1 MTRRLSAFMLAAA
14 LLVPALVTAQITTSA
29 LTGRITE
36 PQGQPAPGVTVV
48 ATHVPTGARYGAVT
62 ADDGRYALA
71 NLRAGGPYRVE
82 TRRIGYRPE
91 TQDDVF
97 LSLGTTQRLDFV
109 LSDAATTL
117 GTVTVT
123 ALPGSVFDRERTGP
137 QTNVDR
143 RAIENLP
150 SLSRSLQDMTRLT
163 PQGNAG
169 SFGGTNYRY
178 NNITID
184 GAASNDVFS
193 FSNSYGGVSGTGPQ
207 GTPGAGAKAQPI
219 SLDAIDE
226 VQVVLAPFDVKLGN
240 FTGASINAVTR
251 SGTNDVAGSVY
262 SFGRNQRLTGR
273 SADATR
279 TAIPNYTDYQYGG
292 RIGGPIV
299 RDKAFYFLNAEI
311 ARRNEPLQFAP
322 GDPGTLLTAAQAQTI
337 SDTLRARLGSD
348 AGSFGPYNIRAN
360 STKLF
365 GRVDMNLS
373 EANKLSLRH
382 SYLGA
387 DAGQLTRGLLNI
399 NFASQDFAQRNST
412 NSTVAELN
420 TTLASGVANT
430 LIASASFTRDHRDP
444 VGTILPQI
452 EINGT
457 GGSSIILGTNREAAI
472 FKINT
477 NVLELTDNLTVTRG
491 RNNFTLGTHNEAYGI
506 QYYFQNAWNGRW
518 QYSSLANFNAN
529 RPSRI
534 RGTYML
540 GDNSY
545 GSVSNTPSA
554 DFRVI
559 WPSGYIQDEITVTD
573 RLRVTPGLR
582 VDMPIFPNRPNPNAA
597 FLATSY
603 NGTQPFA
610 KYTERNIGGNVYVAP
625 RISFNYDI
633 RGDQTLQLR
642 GGSGVFT
649 GRIPFAWLAYAY
661 YNNGVRFNNVD
672 CRPGPTSGCAGNS
685 ATVPLVPGERLSTL
699 QSGVYEMNL
708 IDNRFRLP
716 TVERSSL
723 GIDYKLGEA
732 TILTF
737 EGSYTKSLQDV
748 KFLNIGLKDST
759 GTSPIDGRPIFL
771 GSPTQLR
778 VNPNVTSVFLLTNTR
793 SGDRYSLTGQA
804 THTNGGLRGSIAY
817 TYGQSRDV
825 SNGIRNSPQSN
836 WEYNQVADPRRPG
849 LSQSNFDIRNR
860 VVASLLYSKAWRQ
873 GWNSGASLFYSGVS
887 GSPFTFTYI
896 NDYNRDGSSSND
908 LLYVPRDEADAR
920 IVPAAGDT
928 RTARQIYE
936 QFNSF
941 IESQP
946 GLRNHRGQIV
956 PRNAGRTP
964 WNHQI
969 DLRIFQDIPFATLSS
984 NRVQLTLDV
993 INAGALVSKTFGR
1006 QYFVPNENNYNFP
1019 TLRVTQTAS
1028 AAQGSAPT
1036 GFSFDPVKDNKP
1048 YQYDP
1053 LNSRY
1058 QAQLGARILF

>member
-1 MTRRLSAFMLAAA
+1 MTRRLSTFAWLAAS
-14 LLVPALVTAQITTSA
+14 VTPALVAAQVTTST
-29 LTGRITE
+29 LTGRITGTE
-36 PQGQPAPGVTVV
+36 DQAVPGVTVV
-48 ATHVPTGARYGAVT
+48 ATYVPTGARYGAVT
-62 ADDGRYALA
+62 ADNGRYTLA
-71 NLRAGGPYRVE
+71 NLRVGGPYHVE

-91 TQDDVF
+91 TRDGVF
-97 LSLGTTQRLDFV
+97 LALGTTQRLDFV
-109 LSDAATTL
+109 LAAAATTL
-117 GTVTVT
+117 DAVTVT
-123 ALPGSVFDRERTGP
+123 ASTGSVFDRRRTGP

-219 SLDAIDE
+219 SLDAIDQ

-251 SGTNDVAGSVY
+251 SGTNEVDGSLY
-262 SFGRNQRLTGR
+262 SFGRNQKLTGK
-273 SADATR
+273 SADDAR

-299 RDKAFYFLNAEI
+299 RDKAFYFLNAEV

-322 GDPGTLLTAAQAQTI
+322 GDPGTLLTSAQAQAI

-348 AGSFGPYNIRAN
+348 AGSFGPYNVRAN

-365 GRVDMNLS
+365 GRADVTLS
-373 EANKLSLRH
+373 DINKLSLRH
-382 SYLGA
+382 SYVGA
-387 DAGQLTRGLLNI
+387 DAGQLTRGVRNI
-399 NFASQDFAQRNST
+399 NFGSQDFTQRNTT

-430 LIASASFTRDHRDP
+430 LIASASFTRDRREP
-444 VGTILPQI
+444 VGAILPQI

-457 GGSSIILGTNREAAI
+457 GGSSIFLGTNREAAI

-477 NVLELTDNLTVTRG
+477 NVFELTDNMTVTRG
-491 RNNFTLGTHNEAYGI
+491 RNNITLGTHNEVYGI

-518 QYSSLANFNAN
+518 QYSSIANFNAN

-534 RGTYML
+534 RGTYKL

-545 GSVSNTPSA
+545 GSVLNTPSA

-559 WPSGYIQDEITVTD
+559 WPSGYVQDEITVTD
-573 RLRVTPGLR
+573 RLRVTPGIR
-582 VDMPIFPNRPNPNAA
+582 VDVPVMPNRPNPNPS

-603 NGTQPFA
+603 NGSQPFA
-610 KYTERNIGGNVYVAP
+610 KYTESNIGGNVYVAP
-625 RISFNYDI
+625 RISFNYDV

-672 CRPGPTSGCAGNS
+672 CRPSATSGCAGNS

-708 IDNRFRLP
+708 IDNHFKLP
-716 TVERSSL
+716 TVERSSF
-723 GIDYKLGEA
+723 GVDYKPGGA
-732 TILTF
+732 TTLTF

-748 KFLNIGLKDST
+748 KFLNIGLKDTT

-771 GSPTQLR
+771 GTATQLR

-804 THTNGGLRGSIAY
+804 SQTIGGLRGSVAY

-836 WEYNQVADPRRPG
+836 WEFNQVSDPRRPG
-849 LSQSNFDIRNR
+849 LSQSNFDIRHR
-860 VVASLLYSKAWRQ
+860 VVASLLYTAAWRQ
-873 GWNSGASLFYSGVS
+873 GWNTGASLFYSGVS
-887 GSPFTFTYI
+887 GSPFTFTYV
-896 NDYNRDGSSSND
+896 NDYNRDGSSNND
-908 LLYVPRDEADAR
+908 LLYVPKDEADAR

-928 RTARQIYE
+928 RTAHQIYE

-941 IESQP
+941 IESQS

-969 DLRIFQDIPFATLSS
+969 DLRVSQDIPFATLSS
-984 NRVQLTLDV
+984 DRLQLTLDV
-993 INAGALVSKTFGR
+993 INAGALLGEKFGR

-1019 TLRVTQTAS
+1019 TLRVTQNAS
-1028 AAQGSAPT
+1028 AAAGSAPT